1 MKFLSFSDS
10 FFIVNKIAE
19 MQFFD
24 HSEPVINW
32 MANFLAQLE
41 SWRDSSP
48 NELDKRIAIVG
59 KFREKWPAMRG

>member
-24 HSEPVINW
+24 HSEAVTAQVTDI
-32 MANFLAQLE
+32 LARVE
-41 SWRDSSP
+41 S
-48 NELDKRIAIVG
+48 
-59 KFREKWPAMRG
+59 